1 VNKIST
7 DFSAATANEANLV
20 ALPVV
25 ALPNAKVALVGPC
38 DTRACGLATFTCDIM
53 QHASGYESRHRFHH
67 VAIMREGEKC
77 SAPLLINENAP
88 NDYREAA
95 RKINE
100 ARYDAVWIQHEFGI
114 FGGPDGEWIV
124 DFAERI
130 AAPLIITFHTILAEP
145 SDNQRRIMRR
155 LVGLAS
161 RMMVMS
167 DNGRNLL
174 AEAYGASRDRVDLIE
189 HGAPDRPF
197 ALEQLQ
203 PDTPVTLATFGL
215 IGPGKGLETA
225 IDALAKVRPYHPN
238 IKYRIIG
245 ATHPVLKAREGE
257 TYREGLQ
264 AQIRRLGLENNVE
277 WVDRFLDIDELLAE
291 LANCQIY
298 LTPYPNL
305 QQSTS
310 GTLSYA
316 VALGKAVIS
325 TPYVHARELLA
336 NDCGRLFP
344 VGDSDTLSGI
354 ILDLVSRPS
363 KLHAL
368 QQRAYQRGRATIW
381 PEFVKS
387 FDNMVSRAVVASQ
400 RPVRQ
405 DRLRAVPGL
414 TGFFAM
420 IDGTGMLQHSKGLIP
435 DRDHG
440 YCLDDNV
447 RALMLMNII
456 GDPSDPHHYRTI
468 LTLCSFIQHCHNPDN
483 GRLRNFMG
491 YNRNWLEA
499 AGSEDSNGRAV
510 WCFGHTY
517 LHAPLAEVRD
527 WGRQMFE
534 RSVDMIADLGSP
546 RTLAFAALG
555 AALVL
560 EVDPDHRAARKMLDR
575 TGVLLF
581 QLLKASSRPDWTW
594 FETVLGYDNPRMP
607 EALMRAGQHFGN
619 DEWVETA
626 IDALRWINRMQ
637 SGESGFFR
645 PIGSDGFGKALDHLP
660 YDQQPLEAWSSID
673 ACATANEIRPSSEW
687 AQHARMAMA
696 WFHGANDRGL
706 PLADIATGTCCDGIT
721 RQGVN
726 QNRGA
731 ESILAYKLGYYGYM
745 RLANIN
751 GMDVANDER
760 DEHNIG
766 HAAAHSR
773 FETERR
779 SEPSGAPPVPSQ
791 LAG

>member
-7 DFSAATANEANLV
+7 DFSAALVQEANL
-20 ALPVV
+20 LPLPLSK
-25 ALPNAKVALVGPC
+25 LPNAKVALVGPC
-38 DTRACGLATFTCDIM
+38 DTRACGLATFTNDIL
-53 QHASGYESRHRFHH
+53 QYASGHESRHRFHH
-67 VAIMREGEKC
+67 LAIMRDGETC
-77 SAPLLINENAP
+77 SAPLKIKENAP

-100 ARYDAVWIQHEFGI
+100 SRYDAVWIQHEFGI

-130 AAPLIITFHTILAEP
+130 AAPLIITFHTILVEP

-174 AEAYGASRDRVDLIE
+174 AEHYGASRNRIDLIE

-203 PDTPVTLATFGL
+203 PDSAVTLATFGL

-245 ATHPVLKAREGE
+245 ATHPVLRAREGE
-257 TYREGLQ
+257 TYREGLKD
-264 AQIRRLGLENNVE
+264 QIRRLGLERNVE
-277 WVDRFLDIDELLAE
+277 WVDRFLDIDELLEE

-298 LTPYPNL
+298 LTPYTNL

-354 ILDLVSRPS
+354 ILDLLSRPS

-387 FDNMVSRAVVASQ
+387 FDAMVSEAVVAAK
-400 RPVRQ
+400 RPIRQ

-420 IDGTGMLQHSKGLIP
+420 IDGTGS
-435 DRDHG
+435 
-440 YCLDDNV
+440 V
-447 RALMLMNII
+447 R
-456 GDPSDPHHYRTI
+456 
-468 LTLCSFIQHCHNPDN
+468 
-483 GRLRNFMG
+483 
-491 YNRNWLEA
+491 
-499 AGSEDSNGRAV
+499 
-510 WCFGHTY
+510 
-517 LHAPLAEVRD
+517 
-527 WGRQMFE
+527 
-534 RSVDMIADLGSP
+534 
-546 RTLAFAALG
+546 
-555 AALVL
+555 
-560 EVDPDHRAARKMLDR
+560 HR
-575 TGVLLF
+575 
-581 QLLKASSRPDWTW
+581 
-594 FETVLGYDNPRMP
+594 
-607 EALMRAGQHFGN
+607 
-619 DEWVETA
+619 
-626 IDALRWINRMQ
+626 
-637 SGESGFFR
+637 
-645 PIGSDGFGKALDHLP
+645 
-660 YDQQPLEAWSSID
+660 
-673 ACATANEIRPSSEW
+673 
-687 AQHARMAMA
+687 
-696 WFHGANDRGL
+696 
-706 PLADIATGTCCDGIT
+706 
-721 RQGVN
+721 
-726 QNRGA
+726 
-731 ESILAYKLGYYGYM
+731 
-745 RLANIN
+745 
-751 GMDVANDER
+751 
-760 DEHNIG
+760 
-766 HAAAHSR
+766 
-773 FETERR
+773 
-779 SEPSGAPPVPSQ
+779 
-791 LAG
+791 

>member
-7 DFSAATANEANLV
+7 DFSAALVQEANL
-20 ALPVV
+20 LPLPLSK
-25 ALPNAKVALVGPC
+25 LPNAKVALVGPC
-38 DTRACGLATFTCDIM
+38 DTRACGLATFTNDIL
-53 QHASGYESRHRFHH
+53 QYASGHESRHRFHH
-67 VAIMREGEKC
+67 LAIMRDGETC
-77 SAPLLINENAP
+77 SAPLKIKENSP

-100 ARYDAVWIQHEFGI
+100 SRYDAVWIQHEFGI

-130 AAPLIITFHTILAEP
+130 AAPLIITFHTILVEP

-174 AEAYGASRDRVDLIE
+174 AEHYGASRNRIDLIE

-203 PDTPVTLATFGL
+203 PDSAVTLATFGL

-245 ATHPVLKAREGE
+245 ATHPVLRAREGE
-257 TYREGLQ
+257 TYREGLKD
-264 AQIRRLGLENNVE
+264 QIRRLGLERNVE
-277 WVDRFLDIDELLAE
+277 WVDRFLDIDELLEE

-298 LTPYPNL
+298 LTPYTNL

-344 VGDSDTLSGI
+344 VADSDTLSGI
-354 ILDLVSRPS
+354 ILDLLSRPS

-387 FDNMVSRAVVASQ
+387 FDAMVSEAVVAAK

-420 IDGTGMLQHSKGLIP
+420 IDGTGMFQHSKGLIP

-447 RALMLMNII
+447 RALMLMNIV
-456 GDPSDPHHYRTI
+456 GDAGDAHHYRTM
-468 LTLCSFIQHCHNPDN
+468 LTLCSFIQHCHNPEN

-517 LHAPLAEVRD
+517 AYAQLPEIRD

-534 RSVDMIADLGSP
+534 RSVDLIAELGSP

-555 AALVL
+555 ASLVL
-560 EVDPDHRAARKMLDR
+560 EVDPDHREARKMLER
-575 TGVLLF
+575 TGALLF

-607 EALMRAGQHFGN
+607 EALLRAGQHFEN
-619 DEWVETA
+619 KEWIETG
-626 IDALRWINRMQ
+626 IDALRWINGMQ
-637 SGESGFFR
+637 SSEGGLFR
-645 PIGSDGFGKALDHLP
+645 PIGSDGFGKALDYLP
-660 YDQQPLEAWSSID
+660 FDQQPLEAWSAID
-673 ACATANEIRPSSEW
+673 ACATANEITPSSEW
-687 AQHARMAMA
+687 VQHARMAMA
-696 WFHGANDRGL
+696 WFHGANDRNL
-706 PLADIATGTCCDGIT
+706 PLADVVTGTCCDGIT

-731 ESILAYKLGYYGYM
+731 ESILAYQLGYYGYM

-760 DEHNIG
+760 NEPDIG
-766 HAAAHSR
+766 NATGHSR
-773 FETERR
+773 FKADRGP
-779 SEPSGAPPVPSQ
+779 EPGSPSPVPSQ

>member
-1 VNKIST
+1 MNKIST
-7 DFSAATANEANLV
+7 DFSAAFVQEANRLPLV
-20 ALPVV
+20 IA

-38 DTRACGLATFTCDIM
+38 DTRACGLATFTNDIM
-53 QHASGYESRHRFHH
+53 IHASGYESRHRLHH
-67 VAIMREGEKC
+67 VAIIRDGEKC
-77 SAPLLINENAP
+77 SAPLLINENVP

-124 DFAERI
+124 DFAERV

-174 AEAYGASRDRVDLIE
+174 AEHYGASRDRIDLIE

-203 PDTPVTLATFGL
+203 PDMPVTLATFGL

-225 IDALAKVRPYHPN
+225 IDALAKVRLFYPN

-245 ATHPVLKAREGE
+245 ATHPVLRAREGE
-257 TYREGLQ
+257 AYREGLQ
-264 AQIRRLGLENNVE
+264 AQIRRLGLDNNVE

-344 VGDSDTLSGI
+344 VGDSETLSGI

-363 KLHAL
+363 KLYAL
-368 QQRAYQRGRATIW
+368 QQRAYQRGRTTIW

-387 FDNMVSRAVVASQ
+387 FDSMISQAVVSAQ
-400 RPVRQ
+400 RPVRH

-420 IDGTGMLQHSKGLIP
+420 IDGTAMLQHSKGLIP

-447 RALMLMNII
+447 RALMLMNIV
-456 GDPSDPHHYRTI
+456 GDAGDAYHYRTM

-491 YNRNWLEA
+491 YNRNWLED

-517 LHAPLAEVRD
+517 RYAQLPEVRD

-534 RSVDMIADLGSP
+534 RSIDLIADLGSP
-546 RTLAFAALG
+546 RALAFAALG

-560 EVDPDHRAARKMLDR
+560 EVDPHHRAAGKMLDR
-575 TGVLLF
+575 TGALLF
-581 QLLKASSRPDWTW
+581 QLLNASRRPDWTW

-607 EALMRAGQHFGN
+607 EALMCAGQYFQNG
-619 DEWVETA
+619 EWIETG
-626 IDALRWINRMQ
+626 IDALRWIIRMQ
-637 SGESGFFR
+637 GGESGVFR
-645 PIGSDGFGKALDHLP
+645 PIGSDGLGRQLDYLP
-660 YDQQPLEAWSSID
+660 FDQQPLEAWSAID
-673 ACATANEIRPSSEW
+673 ACVTANEIMPSPEW

-696 WFHGANDRGL
+696 WFHGGNDRGV
-706 PLADIATGTCCDGIT
+706 PLADIVTGTCCDGIT

-731 ESILAYKLGYYGYM
+731 ESILAYQLGYYGYM
-745 RLANIN
+745 RLADFN
-751 GMDVANDER
+751 GRDAANDER
-760 DEHNIG
+760 NQHDVGDAAEHL
-766 HAAAHSR
+766 R
-773 FETERR
+773 FKTLRR
-779 SEPSGAPPVPSQ
+779 PELGGVASISSQ